1 MEGRGSTID
10 IFNFSR
16 GRCRTY
22 RQHPLGG
29 PPSTSPTS
37 EVAAAGPAASTPQG
51 AHHRHLQLWWWLL
64 PDMPP
69 APSKGPAIDIFN
81 FNGGHS
87 WTCRQHPLGGPPST
101 SSTSVVAATGPA
113 ASTPQ
118 GAHHRRLQ
126 LRWWLLSDMPPGPPR
141 GPTIDI
147 FNFSGG
153 RSSTCRQHPIGV
165 RHRRLQLWWWSLL
178 EIPAAPLGGLP
189 STSFS
194 TSVAAATGHVDST
207 PQGASHRCLPKL
219 GTCCQNFSSDTYQ
232 GATAVN
238 ITTTSKAA
246 SRKSEGNSFIKII
259 FGSLRCQIPGIHIT
273 TTEVHVQIN
282 KLSYGINY

>member
-1 MEGRGSTID
+1 
-10 IFNFSR
+10 
-16 GRCRTY
+16 
-22 RQHPLGG
+22 L
-29 PPSTSPTS
+29 
-37 EVAAAGPAASTPQG
+37 
-51 AHHRHLQLWWWLL
+51 
-64 PDMPP
+64 
-69 APSKGPAIDIFN
+69 
-81 FNGGHS
+81 
-87 WTCRQHPLGGPPST
+87 T
-101 SSTSVVAATGPA
+101 SSTSVVVAPGHA

-118 GAHHRRLQ
+118 
-126 LRWWLLSDMPPGPPR
+126 
-141 GPTIDI
+141 
-147 FNFSGG
+147 
-153 RSSTCRQHPIGV
+153 GV

-259 FGSLRCQIPGIHIT
+259 FGSCVAKYLGFILPLQKFMSKSTNYRTALIIEIT
-273 TTEVHVQIN
+273 
-282 KLSYGINY
+282 KR